1 MSESMIDKACAIL
14 RATHDGNDLAPE
26 HLSIV
31 QAAVNRGLSETGE
44 VAFEK
49 LYQDVLAG
57 YRKPW
62 FHGIE
67 HLTLDPEGYVYWK
80 SQQVEHYNMPWAGS
94 EEARPQAEELAE
106 RCRTLEGRGLPV
118 NTTTIVWRWPESL
131 NAVPA

>member
-1 MSESMIDKACAIL
+1 M
-14 RATHDGNDLAPE
+14 
-26 HLSIV
+26 
-31 QAAVNRGLSETGE
+31 ETTWPRSTSASSRQPSTADSARPGR

-67 HLTLDPEGYVYWK
+67 HLTLDHEGYVYWK

-94 EEARPQAEELAE
+94 EEARQQAEELAE

>member
-1 MSESMIDKACAIL
+1 M
-14 RATHDGNDLAPE
+14 
-26 HLSIV
+26 V

-44 VAFEK
+44 VVFEK

-67 HLTLDPEGYVYWK
+67 HLTLDPEGYVCWK
-80 SQQVEHYNMPWAGS
+80 SQQVEHYNPPWAGS
-94 EEARPQAEELAE
+94 EEARQQAEERAE
-106 RCRTLEGRGLPV
+106 RGRTLEGRGLPV
-118 NTTTIVWRWPESL
+118 NSTTALWNGSESL